1 MSRAVRKRA
10 VTGGSSSRW
19 AGAITRTSEDAWQ
32 LADRNLKAERATLRC
47 RIKTIEGRLA
57 VPAGTGRNR
66 RRGYATQAERFEK
79 QRRVQALRARLAGV
93 EARID
98 AGRVP
103 VCRGGTRLA
112 KARHS
117 LPAAGRT
124 LEQWRQ
130 EWDAERWFLTADGE
144 AGKLPGNETLR
155 WNPDEGWLEVRLP
168 GPLAHLANRPHGR
181 YRLSCRVEFPY
192 RGDEVAAQAATGAV
206 RYDIAV
212 DPGRGRWYLDASW
225 RAPARPV
232 PAGELRARPVLAV
245 DLNHGHLA
253 GWAVTPDGNPPAP
266 RSQSPSH
273 WRPPGAAAGRT
284 DPGRHHRPDHRGRA
298 STAARR
304 SR

>member
-32 LADRNLKAERATLRC
+32 LADRNLRAERATLRC

-66 RRGYATQAERFEK
+66 RRGYATQAERFDK

-130 EWDAERWFLTADGE
+130 ERDAERWFLTAGGE

-155 WNPDEGWLEVRLP
+155 WNPGEGWLEVRLP
-168 GPLAHLANRPHGR
+168 GPA
-181 YRLSCRVEFPY
+181 
-192 RGDEVAAQAATGAV
+192 
-206 RYDIAV
+206 
-212 DPGRGRWYLDASW
+212 
-225 RAPARPV
+225 RAPGEPAARPV
-232 PAGELRARPVLAV
+232 PAVV
-245 DLNHGHLA
+245 
-253 GWAVTPDGNPPAP
+253 
-266 RSQSPSH
+266 
-273 WRPPGAAAGRT
+273 PG
-284 DPGRHHRPDHRGRA
+284 
-298 STAARR
+298 
-304 SR
+304 